1 MAPLVFT
8 ETPSV
13 ECLQI
18 EIVDDGLVEDSEEFE
33 VSVTTNDPA
42 VDIDGVAPATVTIID
57 TSGTVFS

>member
-33 VSVTTNDPA
+33 VAVSTNDPA
-42 VDIDGVAPATVTIID
+42 VDIDGVAASVTIID
-57 TSGTVFS
+57 TSGTVC